1 MYINKN
7 KIINSILCGCNA
19 KFPISNSHYICGK
32 DILAFSNIICIEN
45 TLTNITSQL
54 KSTCQNITNYGH
66 NNFIKKW

>member
-54 KSTCQNITNYGH
+54 KVHVKILQIMGIITL
-66 NNFIKKW
+66 